1 MKILKAY
8 RLNIFSDDICKLFN
22 KDNHSC
28 YTNLVLRQIKTKEL
42 TWIDIIDLE
51 KKDLDLLEKEFH
63 FHAIDLQELTH
74 RSSRPKL
81 EEYPGYLFAIVHSPV
96 FDAKSRSTTP
106 AEVDIFVTDGHIITV
121 HMGRVHLLDQFF
133 KQINENSVL
142 QERYVGRSSAY
153 LLYNIMGILIDS
165 SFPKIDHIYEKIEVA
180 EEKIFN
186 GEERAMVYELSALS
200 RDLSGF
206 RQIIRP
212 QIHLYNPETL
222 HGDFASPAFKAIFK
236 SIEARLERVWD
247 ALENQQEKIGA
258 LSVTNSNLLSHKLN
272 EFIKILTL
280 ISALFIPLGV
290 IGQVLPSISDAPSL
304 NFVIFW
310 ILIAIMLTVD
320 FVILWYYRAR
330 KMI

>member
-1 MKILKAY
+1 
-8 RLNIFSDDICKLFN
+8 
-22 KDNHSC
+22 
-28 YTNLVLRQIKTKEL
+28 VLRQIKTKEL
-42 TWIDIIDLE
+42 TWIDIVDL
-51 KKDLDLLEKEFH
+51 KKEDLDFLEREFH
-63 FHAIDLQELTH
+63 FHTIDLQELTH
-74 RSSRPKL
+74 RSTRPKL

-106 AEVDIFVTDGHIITV
+106 AEVDIFITDGHIITV

-133 KQINENSVL
+133 KQINESTVL

-153 LLYNIMGILIDS
+153 LLYSIMGVLIDS
-165 SFPKIDHIYEKIEVA
+165 TFPKIDHIYEKIELA
-180 EEKIFN
+180 EHKIFN

-212 QIHLYNPETL
+212 QVHLYNPKTL
-222 HGDFASPAFKAIFK
+222 HGDFATPAYRAIFK
-236 SIEARLERVWD
+236 SIQSRLQRVWD
-247 ALENQQEKIGA
+247 ALDNQHEKITA
-258 LSVTNSNLLSHKLN
+258 LSETNSNLLSHKLN

-290 IGQVLPSISDAPSL
+290 IGQVLPSISDAPPL
-304 NFVIFW
+304 NLCIFW
-310 ILIAIMLTVD
+310 VIIGLMLVVD
-320 FVILWYYRAR
+320 FVILWYYRSR

>member
-1 MKILKAY
+1 M
-8 RLNIFSDDICKLFN
+8 
-22 KDNHSC
+22 
-28 YTNLVLRQIKTKEL
+28 LRQIKTKEL
-42 TWIDIIDLE
+42 TWIDIVDL
-51 KKDLDLLEKEFH
+51 KKEDLDFLEREFH
-63 FHAIDLQELTH
+63 FHTIDLQELTH
-74 RSSRPKL
+74 RSTRPKL

-106 AEVDIFVTDGHIITV
+106 AEVDIFITDGHIITV

-133 KQINENSVL
+133 KQINESTVL

-153 LLYNIMGILIDS
+153 LLYSIMGVLIDS
-165 SFPKIDHIYEKIEVA
+165 TFPKIDHIYEKIELA
-180 EEKIFN
+180 EHKIFN

-212 QIHLYNPETL
+212 QVHLYNPKTL
-222 HGDFASPAFKAIFK
+222 HGDFATPAYRAIFK
-236 SIEARLERVWD
+236 SIQSRLQRVWD
-247 ALENQQEKIGA
+247 ALDNQHEKITA
-258 LSVTNSNLLSHKLN
+258 LSETNSNLLSHKLN

-290 IGQVLPSISDAPSL
+290 IGQVLPSISDAPPL
-304 NFVIFW
+304 NLCIFW
-310 ILIAIMLTVD
+310 VIIGLMLVVD
-320 FVILWYYRAR
+320 FVILWYYRSR

>member
-1 MKILKAY
+1 MD
-8 RLNIFSDDICKLFN
+8 F
-22 KDNHSC
+22 
-28 YTNLVLRQIKTKEL
+28 
-42 TWIDIIDLE
+42 LE
-51 KKDLDLLEKEFH
+51 REFH
-63 FHAIDLQELTH
+63 FHTIDLQELTH
-74 RSSRPKL
+74 RSTRPKL

-106 AEVDIFVTDGHIITV
+106 AEVDIFITDGHIITV

-133 KQINENSVL
+133 KQINESTVL

-153 LLYNIMGILIDS
+153 LLYSIMGVLIDS
-165 SFPKIDHIYEKIEVA
+165 TFPKIDHIYEKIELA
-180 EEKIFN
+180 EHKIFN

-212 QIHLYNPETL
+212 QVHLYNPKTL
-222 HGDFASPAFKAIFK
+222 HGDFATPAYRAIFK
-236 SIEARLERVWD
+236 SIQSRLQRVWD
-247 ALENQQEKIGA
+247 ALDNQHEKITA
-258 LSVTNSNLLSHKLN
+258 LSETNSNLLSHKLN

-290 IGQVLPSISDAPSL
+290 IGQVLPSISDAPPL
-304 NFVIFW
+304 NLCIFW
-310 ILIAIMLTVD
+310 VIIGLMLVVD
-320 FVILWYYRAR
+320 FVILWYYRSR